1 MTCDFGFFGR
11 NAQNKRG
18 GRVKLQSIAAPPSE
32 YDHAVKG
39 DALYGE
45 FSQFFQLCNLL
56 EESF

>member
-1 MTCDFGFFGR
+1 MTCDFGFFGG

-56 EESF
+56 E